1 MQYVTRSSVKIPF
14 IILGP
19 LQAEKLFLAL
29 KAIIGVFQ
37 NFFSSKIAT
46 FPKRFQQTCL
56 FSSMW
61 LVETS

>member
-1 MQYVTRSSVKIPF
+1 MKIPF

-37 NFFSSKIAT
+37 KKFSSKIVT
-46 FPKRFQQTCL
+46 FTKDFSKLVCL
-56 FSSMW
+56 
-61 LVETS
+61 VQCG

>member
-1 MQYVTRSSVKIPF
+1 VKIPF

-37 NFFSSKIAT
+37 NFSSSKIAT
-46 FPKRFQQTCL
+46 FPKDFSKLVCL
-56 FSSMW
+56 
-61 LVETS
+61 VQCG